1 MKAGEL
7 RNILTIKHWLADINT
22 KSNTQNGRRKLKKD
36 QKK

>member
-22 KSNTQNGRRKLKKD
+22 KSNTLNG
-36 QKK
+36 